1 METIITK
8 SQVADAVY
16 AAIPKLACVLPADI
30 EAGLAVARDLEDNPR
45 GRAVLDQLI

>member
-30 EAGLAVARDLEDNPR
+30 EAGLVAARSS
-45 GRAVLDQLI
+45 RATRAGARFSTS